1 MVTLDLNL
9 NLQQGDTFVLKK
21 TIPNFQRDRE
31 TTQLLPLVGIREGFG
46 LRLCRRGA
54 QLVSSRLSSIVGDR
68 LDVLVLNAGICKA
81 PRIISARCFLLG
93 RARSTCALFLAVGVG
108 TLAPQARAQ
117 TCGAN
122 AQSPIATDRPQI
134 TSSSIVVPCGSLQ
147 FENGFQETS
156 NGGQETFDFPETA
169 VRLGIASKT
178 ELRLGVP
185 DYFYNSYAPAAFGSG
200 FSDLSLGFKQQ
211 LGPTRGGF
219 DVSLIAS
226 VSFPTGANL
235 ISSHGYDPTVQLPWS
250 RSLTKNW
257 TVAGMFS
264 VMWPTEGPR
273 RNLTGQSSV
282 YFDRQLTK
290 LWDIYVEY
298 SGSFPQ
304 RGGPQ
309 NVIDFGTAYKI
320 TPHQQLDFHYNF
332 GLSAA
337 TPDHSIGFGYS
348 VRFQLFRSR

>member
-1 MVTLDLNL
+1 MTLH
-9 NLQQGDTFVLKK
+9 
-21 TIPNFQRDRE
+21 
-31 TTQLLPLVGIREGFG
+31 LLRGSFAKFLGII
-46 LRLCRRGA
+46 LRM
-54 QLVSSRLSSIVGDR
+54 SRS
-68 LDVLVLNAGICKA
+68 K
-81 PRIISARCFLLG
+81 
-93 RARSTCALFLAVGVG
+93 CALFLAFIVEPLG
-108 TLAPQARAQ
+108 PQTRAQ

-134 TSSSIVVPCGSLQ
+134 TSSSVVVPCGSLQ
-147 FENGFQETS
+147 FENGFQETG
-156 NGGQETFDFPETA
+156 NGGQQTFDFPETS
-169 VRLGIASKT
+169 VRLGIARKT
-178 ELRLGVP
+178 ELRIGVP
-185 DYFYNSYAPAAFGSG
+185 DYFYNDDTAPAFSSG
-200 FSDLSLGFKQQ
+200 LGDMSLGFKQQ
-211 LGPTRGGF
+211 LGPTRGVF

-235 ISSHGYDPTVQLPWS
+235 LSSHGYDPTVQLPWS
-250 RSLTKNW
+250 HSLTKNW

-282 YFDRQLTK
+282 YFDLQLTK
-290 LWDIYVEY
+290 PWDAYVEF

-309 NVIDFGTAYKI
+309 NVIDFGTTYEI
-320 TPHQQLDFHYNF
+320 TPHQQFDFHCNF

-348 VRFQLFRSR
+348 FRFQVFRAR

>member
-1 MVTLDLNL
+1 M
-9 NLQQGDTFVLKK
+9 
-21 TIPNFQRDRE
+21 
-31 TTQLLPLVGIREGFG
+31 
-46 LRLCRRGA
+46 
-54 QLVSSRLSSIVGDR
+54 SRS
-68 LDVLVLNAGICKA
+68 K
-81 PRIISARCFLLG
+81 
-93 RARSTCALFLAVGVG
+93 CALFLAVIVG
-108 TLAPQARAQ
+108 PLGPQTRAQ
-117 TCGAN
+117 TCGVN

-134 TSSSIVVPCGSLQ
+134 TSSSVVVPCGSLQ
-147 FENGFQETS
+147 FENGFQETGNS
-156 NGGQETFDFPETA
+156 GQQTFDFPETS

-178 ELRLGVP
+178 ELRIGVP
-185 DYFYNSYAPAAFGSG
+185 DYFYNDDTAPAFGSG
-200 FSDLSLGFKQQ
+200 FGDLSLGFKQQ

-219 DVSLIAS
+219 DVSLIPS
-226 VSFPTGANL
+226 VSFPTGANRL
-235 ISSHGYDPTVQLPWS
+235 SSHGYDPTVQLPWS

-290 LWDIYVEY
+290 AWDVYVEF

-309 NVIDFGTAYKI
+309 NVIDFGTTYKI
-320 TPHQQLDFHYNF
+320 TPHQQLDFHCNV

-348 VRFQLFRSR
+348 FRFQVFRSR